1 MCGGNEAAIEKM
13 LAFGRELK
21 MMSHRLRKEF
31 GKNEANKKALQV
43 STRKDTFINGF
54 SSYVV

>member
-1 MCGGNEAAIEKM
+1 MCGGNEAAIQKM

-21 MMSHRLRKEF
+21 MMSQKLRKEF

-43 STRKDTFINGF
+43 NSYRYGF
-54 SSYVV
+54 YVVNMTKL